1 MIKARL
7 ELRPGWDQYDFHI
20 FEKRQD
26 TLFVAKPV
34 KIEMVKIARRGDGLL
49 PDLVPFL
56 RIEGM
61 HANELLPALVE
72 ALVSHPFLRPPTD
85 EEELKSVL
93 KATQFHLEDMR
104 ELVFRLKKPRLYLK
118 KE

>member
-20 FEKRQD
+20 FEKRQSE
-26 TLFVAKPV
+26 LFVAKPV
-34 KIEMVKIARRGDGLL
+34 KIEMVKIARKGDGLL

-56 RIEGM
+56 RIDGI
-61 HANELLPALVE
+61 HANELLPALVD
-72 ALVSHPFLRPPTD
+72 ALASHGFKPPTD
-85 EEELKSVL
+85 EDELKSIL

-104 ELVFRLKKPRLYLK
+104 KLVFTKFDDEEEGK
-118 KE
+118 